1 MTHPDKTNPDL
12 VGKILNGKW
21 RIGPRLGG
29 GSFGEIYI
37 AQHLETLE
45 ECAVKIEPKNTKHPQ
60 LIYEAKI
67 VKYISG
73 AEGVCPLL
81 FAFSDTNYN
90 YMGIER
96 LGPSLETVFNKNGRR
111 FSTKTIC
118 MIAIQMLTRA
128 EMLHNKNFIH
138 RDIKPDNFLIGIA
151 ERAETIYMIDFGLAK
166 RYKHPKT
173 LQHIPYRE
181 DKSLTGTARYASLR
195 AHKGIEQSRRDDLEA
210 IGLVLMYFVRKGS
223 LPWQGI
229 RAEKKHDKY
238 KLIEEKKESTTI
250 RSLCKGSAPAF
261 AMYLHYV
268 RGLKFD
274 KRPDYEYMRGLFL
287 DLLLGMGQK
296 NDGKF
301 DWVDTSEKSRST
313 VNAADVIERDVI
325 IESKE
330 RIDISHQNDVN
341 TTNDDPAHIAAPDY
355 DHTTENG
362 RHYVPEVPQ
371 KPKINS
377 LPRQRRYSSVSPV
390 PVAGMPGPHRKQQ
403 APVDTTVTKCGCFPT
418 RKKNVV

>member
-1 MTHPDKTNPDL
+1 MSHTQKANPEL
-12 VGKILNGKW
+12 IGKILNGKW

-29 GSFGEIYI
+29 GSFGEIYE
-37 AQHLETLE
+37 AQHLETME
-45 ECAVKIEPKNTKHPQ
+45 VCAVKIEPKNTKHPQ

-138 RDIKPDNFLIGIA
+138 RDIKPDNFLIGLDDSA
-151 ERAETIYMIDFGLAK
+151 EIIYMIDFGLAK

-229 RAEKKHDKY
+229 RVEKKHDKY

-287 DLLLGMGQK
+287 DLLLSMGHK

-301 DWVDTSEKSRST
+301 DW
-313 VNAADVIERDVI
+313 
-325 IESKE
+325 IESSKKNLNMIAASSTGLIDRPEKE
-330 RIDISHQNDVN
+330 ISDANDVN
-341 TTNDDPAHIAAPDY
+341 IPEEVHTNRGDAAIVYDPIIVGNGKGDHPDI
-355 DHTTENG
+355 
-362 RHYVPEVPQ
+362 PQ
-371 KPKINS
+371 QTKMNS
-377 LPRQRRYSSVSPV
+377 GTQRRYSSGSPI
-390 PVAGMPGPHRKQQ
+390 PVVGMPGPHRTHQD
-403 APVDTTVTKCGCFPT
+403 PVDNTATKCGCFPI
-418 RKKNVV
+418 RRKNVV